1 MNFND
6 FKNTVREAFPEVSG
20 KQLEQFGMMEEVYRD
35 WNSKINV
42 ISRKDLD
49 GIYSHHVLHS
59 LAIARYLRE
68 RKLTEYSEMALPDN
82 GLKVLDLGTGG
93 GFPGIPL
100 AVMFPEVRFV
110 LCDSIR
116 KKTIVAEAVAKHLG
130 LENVEVVNARAES
143 LGIRFDY
150 VVSCRGFPDGFLPL
164 GQGLFRQKCPLS
176 QGRGHCRG
184 DCKTDGKGENACRQ
198 RFHLE
203 GRQLARR

>member
-35 WNSKINV
+35 WNAKINV

-100 AVMFPEVRFV
+100 AVMFPEVRLV
-110 LCDSIR
+110 LWDSIR
-116 KKTIVAEAVAKHLG
+116 KKCLVDEDVENHMRMHKRLQSIWDWKTSRWSMHG
-130 LENVEVVNARAES
+130 LNLLES
-143 LGIRFDY
+143 DSIMWFR
-150 VVSCRGFPDGFLPL
+150 VPWLP
-164 GQGLFRQKCPLS
+164 
-176 QGRGHCRG
+176 
-184 DCKTDGKGENACRQ
+184 
-198 RFHLE
+198 
-203 GRQLARR
+203 